1 MSNLERINKIKLIL
15 EEKFKPSFIDIID
28 DSDAHIG
35 HKGAESGKGHFEL
48 SIKSN
53 YFNNMSLIQSHRAI
67 YQALGSLMQTDI
79 HALQIHVE

>member
-1 MSNLERINKIKLIL
+1 MTNLKRIEKIKEIL
-15 EEKFKPSFIDIID
+15 EENFKPSFLDIID

-48 SIKSN
+48 FIKSD
-53 YFNNMSLIQSHRAI
+53 YFNGMSLIQSHRAI
-67 YQALGSLMQTDI
+67 YQALESLMQTDI